1 MARTGKTLL
10 FVDDNQVALSGWSLY
25 LQQHGYTV
33 VSAANPEEGLQIFA
47 TQPLDAVILDYA
59 MPELNGEAV
68 SALMKR
74 LKPDVPIVMFTG
86 VSELPA
92 AILHTIDA
100 VMTKGRPPADLLAM
114 IDRLFDAARIA
125 SAA

>member
-1 MARTGKTLL
+1 MAQSEKTLL

-33 VSAANPEEGLQIFA
+33 LSAANPEIGLQIFA
-47 TQPLDAVILDYA
+47 TQPITGVILDYA

-74 LKPDVPIVMFTG
+74 VKPDVPIIMFTG

-92 AILHTIDA
+92 AILNSIDA

-114 IDRLFDAARIA
+114 IDRLFGVARSATAA
-125 SAA
+125 